1 MSGQAFSRLGKNI
14 DEYTYVDMWAGPP
27 VKDGIYDVDDSVT
40 AVIRTEGPVITVHG
54 AWAQNIGKDEMYID
68 FMGDKAGIRLQYGGN
83 YTMYS
88 TKDGALIESTPSYVS
103 TNHYENEINAFVDL
117 VQNGGDSPA
126 SIHKAVIT
134 SQIMQA
140 IYDSSDAGRE
150 IVLV

>member
-1 MSGQAFSRLGKNI
+1 
-14 DEYTYVDMWAGPP
+14 
-27 VKDGIYDVDDSVT
+27 
-40 AVIRTEGPVITVHG
+40 
-54 AWAQNIGKDEMYID
+54 MYID